1 MRSWS
6 VYWAKPVHPDRF
18 PDTAVSAGLGFM
30 TPGMWPGVFG
40 AKVVDLNSISG
51 TVPY

>member
-6 VYWAKPVHPDRF
+6 VYWAKPAHPGRF
-18 PDTAVSAGLGFM
+18 SDTAVSAGLGFM

-40 AKVVDLNSISG
+40 EKGLFMNDLTG
-51 TVPY
+51 TVPN